1 MKQGTFKE
9 FMEEYYKKPYDQIPK
24 KELMEHAREIFGF
37 GLSKDDLNDDGSDL
51 DQLNEIMRGWH
62 MKTIFKTYAIDNAD
76 IVRMSAQGHTEKE
89 SLEFCKMDLINDRA
103 NKEIKD
109 YWSLQ
114 NFRFETIIVD
124 NK

>member
-1 MKQGTFKE
+1 
-9 FMEEYYKKPYDQIPK
+9 MELKT
-24 KELMEHAREIFGF
+24 M
-37 GLSKDDLNDDGSDL
+37 N
-51 DQLNEIMRGWH
+51 
-62 MKTIFKTYAIDNAD
+62 KTIYKTYAIDSAD

>member
-1 MKQGTFKE
+1 
-9 FMEEYYKKPYDQIPK
+9 MELKT
-24 KELMEHAREIFGF
+24 M
-37 GLSKDDLNDDGSDL
+37 N
-51 DQLNEIMRGWH
+51 
-62 MKTIFKTYAIDNAD
+62 KTIYKTYAIDNAD

>member
-1 MKQGTFKE
+1 MK
-9 FMEEYYKKPYDQIPK
+9 P
-24 KELMEHAREIFGF
+24 
-37 GLSKDDLNDDGSDL
+37 
-51 DQLNEIMRGWH
+51 
-62 MKTIFKTYAIDNAD
+62 IFKTYAIDNAS
-76 IVRMSAQGHTEKE
+76 IIRMEAQGHSEKE